1 MMNQELL
8 DIARKGS
15 GQYKSYDVNG
25 YRHGTF
31 SIRITRNMGM
41 ERVNWKAALDFS
53 WGGREDIVNFTDLEA
68 VEDYVVKMQQARED
82 IAYIER
88 HKADMER
95 EYQIAEEQRRQ
106 KKLAE
111 ELERQMKIE
120 ADRPV
125 GEKLAKKIIRSM
137 VNKVKTPGFGSYN
150 KITVKVTYRGD
161 RMEQEL
167 TCMPNYKR
175 MALFNLGWSRIS
187 KDKAY
192 KILKDSWIDGLDAR
206 EVDVA
211 DGRVA
216 DFLMAKT
223 VDNKRI

>member
-8 DIARKGS
+8 DIARKGD
-15 GQYKSYDVNG
+15 GVYKSYTVNG
-25 YRHGTF
+25 YREKSF
-31 SIRITRNMGM
+31 SIRVRRSMGM
-41 ERVNWKAALDFS
+41 ERANWKVGLDFG

-68 VEDYVVKMQQARED
+68 MDDYVAKMHLARED
-82 IAYIER
+82 IAYIED
-88 HKADMER
+88 HKQDMER
-95 EYQIAEEQRRQ
+95 EYQIAESAKRQRQLQEEQ
-106 KKLAE
+106 
-111 ELERQMKIE
+111 ERQMKID
-120 ADRPV
+120 ADKPV

-137 VNKVKTPGFGSYN
+137 INKVKSPGFGSYN

-192 KILKDSWIDGLDAR
+192 KILKESWIDGLDAR

-223 VDNKRI
+223 VDNKKI